1 MINGLDIFIH
11 LVKRL
16 THFSLY
22 TMNCHEMYE
31 IYHFDLTYAIVEIM
45 PRDLSRLDLGARHIP
60 RREMLSQVTFAPC
73 LMNL

>member
-1 MINGLDIFIH
+1 
-11 LVKRL
+11 
-16 THFSLY
+16 
-22 TMNCHEMYE
+22 MNCHEMYE

-45 PRDLSRLDLGARHIP
+45 PRDLRRLDLGARHIP